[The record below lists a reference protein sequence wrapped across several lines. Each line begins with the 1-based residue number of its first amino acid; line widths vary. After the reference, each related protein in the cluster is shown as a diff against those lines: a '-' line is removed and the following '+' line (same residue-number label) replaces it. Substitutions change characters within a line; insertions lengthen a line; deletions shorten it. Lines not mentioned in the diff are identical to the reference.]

1 MAMCYVFTVRA
12 RLTPKWNSVDN
23 FLVQGVL
30 RPVPRVPVFTHAGG
44 GAVLPTLDTE
54 YCVKIACPVY

>member
-1 MAMCYVFTVRA
+1 MLSFNQVVSEHDATEDMVAMCYVFTVRA

-30 RPVPRVPVFTHAGG
+30 RPVPHVSLCSHM
-44 GAVLPTLDTE
+44 
-54 YCVKIACPVY
+54 

>member
-30 RPVPRVPVFTHAGG
+30 RPVPHVSLCSHTQGEVQCY
-44 GAVLPTLDTE
+44 LP
-54 YCVKIACPVY
+54 